1 MALEFKIL
9 GCQKRKKAK
18 AGFNQMKPKNTK
30 KKRAKFYGNNFAKM
44 SVGGVRKKINPP
56 CNDDV
61 IARNIETSSCNF
73 QTAVVTS
80 TEKCDQ
86 TMIEAN
92 ETKLMQPDKN
102 EIKTKPNSG

>member
-30 KKRAKFYGNNFAKM
+30 KKRAKFFGNNFAKM

-61 IARNIETSSCNF
+61 IARNIFFFFLNPTISSAFVET
-73 QTAVVTS
+73 V
-80 TEKCDQ
+80 
-86 TMIEAN
+86 
-92 ETKLMQPDKN
+92 
-102 EIKTKPNSG
+102 